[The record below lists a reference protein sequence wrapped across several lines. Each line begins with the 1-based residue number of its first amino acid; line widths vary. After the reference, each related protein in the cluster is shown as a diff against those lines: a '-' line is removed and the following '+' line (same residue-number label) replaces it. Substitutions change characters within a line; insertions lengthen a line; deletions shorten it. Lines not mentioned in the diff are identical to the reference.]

1 MHLPILQELLILFGF
16 SALVVFLLQK
26 LRLPSILGFLM
37 TGLIIGPG
45 GLGLIDVNEVEILS
59 EIGVILLLFVIGME
73 LSLKHLISI
82 RKTVFIGGFFQVG
95 ITVLVTGA
103 AYFLMGNQIQEAV
116 FVGFL
121 FSLSSTAVV
130 LKILQDRHEISLPHG
145 RNALAILIFQDIIV
159 VPMMLLT
166 PLMAGK
172 SDNIGIEITTL
183 LIKTLIVVILTILS
197 ARYLV
202 PKLMYSIVQT
212 KSKELFLIATIF
224 ICFMVAFLTSQAG
237 LSLALGAFLAGL
249 IISESEYSHQATG
262 IILPFKELFTSIFF
276 ISVGMLLDIEFFFNN
291 FLVIML
297 IIIAVAIIKA
307 AIATTAILI
316 LRYPPQSAII
326 TGISLFQ
333 VGEFAFILSKVGLDH
348 QLLDT
353 QTNQYFLAVSIV
365 SMLLTPF
372 VIIFAEKIAVQSVS
386 RVRFLKNTMQGTQGA
401 DAETGAY
408 LADLEN
414 HLVIIGCGLNLS
426 NLAKAARHSDIP
438 FVVIELDP
446 KIVIEE
452 KEKGNPVIFG
462 DATNEHILDVAAV
475 HRASVVVVAISD
487 LINTKEIIRK
497 VRNHSKSV
505 FLIIRTRYVNEI
517 EELLALG
524 ADEVIPEEFETS
536 VKIFSSVLHS
546 FLVPEEEIEHIIKL
560 ARADNYNLFA
570 SRRKLPKTVGLK
582 RLQDF
587 HVTCLTV
594 NQDSGRFVGHSIGE
608 IQLRAK
614 FGITL
619 VSIQREDQMIF
630 NITPEE
636 RILQHDKL
644 YILGDQDHILQFYK
658 MIQ

>member
-45 GLGLIDVNEVEILS
+45 GLGLIDVKEVEILS

-103 AYFLMGNQIQEAV
+103 AYFLMGNSIQEAV

-145 RNALAILIFQDIIV
+145 RNAIAILIFQDIIV

-202 PKLMYSIVQT
+202 PKLMYTIVQT

-276 ISVGMLLDIEFFFNN
+276 ISVGMLLDIEFFFSN

-307 AIATTAILI
+307 LIATTAILI

-333 VGEFAFILSKVGLDH
+333 VGEFAFILSKVGLNY

-372 VIIFAEKIAVQSVS
+372 VIIFAEKIAVKSIS
-386 RVRFLKNTMQGTQGA
+386 RVRFLKDNRQDPQGA

-414 HLVIIGCGLNLS
+414 HLVIIGCGLNGS

-446 KIVIEE
+446 KIVMEE

-487 LINTKEIIRK
+487 LISTKDIITK

-505 FLIIRTRYVNEI
+505 NLIIRTRYVNEI

-546 FLVPEEEIEHIIKL
+546 FLVPEEEIEHIIQL

-570 SRRKLPKTVGLK
+570 SRRKLPKTVGLN

-630 NITPEE
+630 NITPED